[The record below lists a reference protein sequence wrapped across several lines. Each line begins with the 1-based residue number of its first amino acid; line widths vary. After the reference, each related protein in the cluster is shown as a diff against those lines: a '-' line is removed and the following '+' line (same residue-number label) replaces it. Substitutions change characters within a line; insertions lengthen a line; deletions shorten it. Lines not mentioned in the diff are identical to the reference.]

1 MATEDGR
8 IRKIMSA
15 LEDAGATQTL
25 LIKAND
31 VVVDDR
37 VRLKCRV
44 PICEAYGRNLMCPP
58 HVPPVDEFRAA
69 LERFSDALLIQF
81 TATLPKNPQD
91 PKEDVFAAAK
101 KLHELVNLGERT
113 AFEEG
118 FRFATGLIGGCCR
131 LCDECE
137 GVKPGGKCAHPFKAR
152 PSMEAMGIDVTATT
166 EKAGLKVPS
175 YPIGE
180 SVTWTGLVLL

>member
-1 MATEDGR
+1 MAKEDRR
-8 IRKIMSA
+8 IQKIISE
-15 LEDAGATQTL
+15 LEQAGATRTL
-25 LIKAND
+25 LIKAGD
-31 VVVDDR
+31 VVVDER

-44 PICEAYGRNLMCPP
+44 PICDAYGRNLMCPP
-58 HVPPVDEFRAA
+58 HVPPVEEFRTTLAKYT
-69 LERFSDALLIQF
+69 DALLIQL
-81 TATLPKNPQD
+81 TVSLPED
-91 PKEDVFAAAK
+91 PEGPKKEVFDAAK
-101 KLHELVNLGERT
+101 KLHELVNLGEKT

-137 GVKPGGKCAHPFKAR
+137 GVKPGGRCAHPFKAR

-166 EKAGLKVPS
+166 EKAGMEVPS
-175 YPIGE
+175 YPIDR